1 MATNNV
7 LVNNLCSWPLSFWR
21 KAGQGDI
28 EIPANARNYPLLS
41 YEEVLA
47 QIQTGNVM
55 FVGIDGMGGH
65 ARIQIVNE
73 EQRKQLFGLDGVDV
87 PDPSVLNVES
97 VKALLAIKTKGKFH
111 EQLESMVKTNA
122 EKKMLVEL
130 AFEAGADG
138 GDRSPGRWTPC
149 ASWMFPSRRKWG
161 SSALMTPPPAA
172 ISIPG

>member
-41 YEEVLA
+41 YDEVLS

-73 EQRKQLFGLDGVDV
+73 EQRKELFGLDGVDV
-87 PDPSVLNVES
+87 PTPAVLNTET
-97 VKALLAIKTKGKFH
+97 VKALLAIRSKTKFN
-111 EQLESMVKTNA
+111 EQLNSLVKTNA
-122 EKKMLVEL
+122 EKKMLVDL
-130 AFEAGADG
+130 AFEAGAEE
-138 GDRSPGRWTPC
+138 
-149 ASWMFPSRRKWG
+149 AESWKVDALRKLSETAG
-161 SSALMTPPPAA
+161 L
-172 ISIPG
+172 